1 MAATYVH
8 NITINSSTDF
18 EQIYEIQSTSGKMVD
33 LTGYSAAAQIRKH
46 RESSTAISFTVG
58 FPDRL
63 NGKIKLSIPSW
74 ITSRL
79 KSGRRVYD
87 IRFVKPNGEIDI
99 VLEGTVTVVG
109 SPTECAEVSLPNSG
123 NRLCIAIIDESSAQ
137 SYADMR
143 SRWEEFRT
151 TYPMR
156 TFYLLLPSSNTGKST
171 ETHWDALRCPDS
183 FLHTTTLLEVQ

>member
-8 NITINSSTDF
+8 NITINSGTDF
-18 EQIYEIQSTSGKMVD
+18 EQIYEIQSTSRNMVD

-109 SPTECAEVSLPNSG
+109 SPTECGEVSLPTSG
-123 NRLCIAIIDESSAQ
+123 NR
-137 SYADMR
+137 
-143 SRWEEFRT
+143 
-151 TYPMR
+151 
-156 TFYLLLPSSNTGKST
+156 
-171 ETHWDALRCPDS
+171 
-183 FLHTTTLLEVQ
+183 

>member
-1 MAATYVH
+1 MEKSKYLCSLPKVIGQH
-8 NITINSSTDF
+8 PENGKDITINSGTDF

-87 IRFVKPNGEIDI
+87 IRFVKPN
-99 VLEGTVTVVG
+99 VQLVSVTH
-109 SPTECAEVSLPNSG
+109 L
-123 NRLCIAIIDESSAQ
+123 
-137 SYADMR
+137 
-143 SRWEEFRT
+143 
-151 TYPMR
+151 
-156 TFYLLLPSSNTGKST
+156 K
-171 ETHWDALRCPDS
+171 
-183 FLHTTTLLEVQ
+183 